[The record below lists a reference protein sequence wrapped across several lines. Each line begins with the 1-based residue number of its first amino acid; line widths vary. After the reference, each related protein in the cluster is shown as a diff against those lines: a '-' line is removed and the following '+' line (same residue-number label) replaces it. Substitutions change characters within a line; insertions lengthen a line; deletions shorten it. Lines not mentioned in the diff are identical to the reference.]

1 VNLKDLTPT
10 LRVVLVLTLVGMI
23 LGAIVALTIFGKET
37 EGVYLFGGSILIGL
51 GIVAGVGGQLATNT
65 NGNTSSM
72 LAMLAEAQRTNAQLV
87 ANSAAMMALMT
98 PSSKEAEAKVIEMT
112 AVTRDATAPVSPAPV
127 DNMAYAS
134 TGEIPRAPYSP

>member
-1 VNLKDLTPT
+1 MSLKELPPL
-10 LRVVLVLTLVGMI
+10 LRVILILTLVGML
-23 LGAIVALTIFGKET
+23 LGAIVTLTIVGKDT
-37 EGVYLFGGSILIGL
+37 AGVYTFGGAILIGL
-51 GIVAGVGGQLATNT
+51 GIMAGVTGQVASNT

-98 PSSKEAEAKVIEMT
+98 PSSKAAEDKVIELT
-112 AVTRDATAPVSPAPV
+112 AVTRDLDRPVSPAPV

-134 TGEIPRAPYSP
+134 TTEIPRTPYTP